1 MRIAVYPGSFDPPTL
16 GHLDIIR
23 RAAAQFDR
31 VIVCVMFNSEKSGLF
46 TPAERVDLLRRS
58 LAEQEGVDNVTVDR
72 DSGLLADYARCVG
85 ASCLVKGLR
94 RVADFESEM
103 QMADINRSLAPGL
116 DTLFLTARPELAFL
130 SSTIVKELAR
140 YRVDLKGAV
149 ADAIE
154 RDVQARVRERLAQT
168 QI

>member
-1 MRIAVYPGSFDPPTL
+1 MKIAVYPGSFDPPTL

-31 VIVCVMFNSEKSGLF
+31 VIVCVMYNSEKHGLF
-46 TPAERVDLLRRS
+46 TPEERVALLRRS
-58 LAEQEGVDNVTVDR
+58 LAQQEGVENVEVDR
-72 DSGLLADYARCVG
+72 DNGLLADYARRRG

-103 QMADINRSLAPGL
+103 QMADINRTLSPGL

-140 YRVDLKGAV
+140 YRAQMKGAV
-149 ADAIE
+149 AESIAQ
-154 RDVQARVRERLAQT
+154 DVLRRVQERL
-168 QI
+168 